1 MYGVKAIKYLL
12 IFLNTKVYVT
22 KTLLIFSQIIACVA
36 TVMML
41 LETATINKYWYN
53 NKINKTTTTDK

>member
-1 MYGVKAIKYLL
+1 MYCVKAIKYLL
-12 IFLNTKVYVT
+12 IFVNTKVYVT
-22 KTLLIFSQIIACVA
+22 KILLNCSQIIACVA

-41 LETATINKYWYN
+41 LETATINKYWCN